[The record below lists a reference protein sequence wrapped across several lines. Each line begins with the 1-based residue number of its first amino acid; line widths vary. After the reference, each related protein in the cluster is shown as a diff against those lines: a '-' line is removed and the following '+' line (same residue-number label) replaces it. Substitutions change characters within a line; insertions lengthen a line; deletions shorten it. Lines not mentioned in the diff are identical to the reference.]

1 MARTLLMNWLACA
14 RTQHPRVQVADRVG
28 GGVPDGHAYLRRCR
42 ARATELR
49 TRRARAAA
57 RRGISAAVLAQG
69 VGAADARRVR
79 RAAGR
84 ARCALPRR
92 DLIVAHLHTPPYQ
105 STFTVTATHP
115 RPHILDPP
123 LLPRFATHDPRQARA
138 SPPCPRPRS
147 RTRCMPASATQA
159 TQLRSSKK
167 LLTRSQ
173 EIEQCKLWVRN
184 INAV

>member
-1 MARTLLMNWLACA
+1 MNWLACA

-57 RRGISAAVLAQG
+57 RRGIGAAVLAQG

-92 DLIVAHLHTPPYQ
+92 DLIVTHLHTPCQ

-147 RTRCMPASATQA
+147 RTRCMPVSATQA

>member
-1 MARTLLMNWLACA
+1 MAMR
-14 RTQHPRVQVADRVG
+14 
-28 GGVPDGHAYLRRCR
+28 
-42 ARATELR
+42 
-49 TRRARAAA
+49 
-57 RRGISAAVLAQG
+57 ISVAAVLVLQSYVRAVLVRRHEEGSVPPYILAQG
-69 VGAADARRVR
+69 VGAADARRAR

-92 DLIVAHLHTPPYQ
+92 DLIVAHLHTPAYQ
-105 STFTVTATHP
+105 PTSTLLPTSPHSPSQPPTHDP
-115 RPHILDPP
+115 TYTRPTLV
-123 LLPRFATHDPRQARA
+123 LPRFATHDPRQARA

-167 LLTRSQ
+167 LLTRLQ